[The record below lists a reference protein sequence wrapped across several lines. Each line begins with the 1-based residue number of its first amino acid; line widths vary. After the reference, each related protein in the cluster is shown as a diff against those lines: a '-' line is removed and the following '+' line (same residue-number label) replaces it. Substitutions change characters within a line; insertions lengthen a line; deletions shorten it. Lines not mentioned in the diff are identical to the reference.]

1 MTSTETGTASARVH
15 VVRVPTPN
23 AVVVGVDGSAG
34 SRAALEYAL
43 DEAALRGHPVAGVI
57 AWTPPE
63 AWTTPY
69 PMITSAVDLQAAA
82 VELATRQIDEVL
94 ADRAGRGA
102 SAPSVELVAASGPAA
117 VVLERLSAEAAM
129 LVVGHRGR
137 GAIAS
142 RLIGSIGLSAVV
154 HARCTVVV
162 VRPWGSAA
170 GEDEHESHAT

>member
-1 MTSTETGTASARVH
+1 MTSTAPEAGTTLVH
-15 VVRVPTPN
+15 VVRVPSPH
-23 AVVVGVDGSAG
+23 AVVVGLDGSAG

-43 DEAALRGHPVAGVI
+43 DEAALRGLPVAGAV

-63 AWTTPY
+63 AWMTPY
-69 PMITSAVDLQAAA
+69 PMITSARDLQAAA
-82 VELATRQIDEVL
+82 IDLARNQIGEVL
-94 ADRAGRGA
+94 AGRSRRGA
-102 SAPSVELVAASGPAA
+102 SAPPVELVAASGPAA
-117 VVLERLSAEAAM
+117 VVLERLSAGAAL

-162 VRPWGSAA
+162 VRPPDAPEAS
-170 GEDEHESHAT
+170 DEEGGAS